1 MPTNVYFNHAVQSE
15 QDLHEDLVVE
25 SLRFY
30 GHECFYLPRTIVDE
44 DELFGEDTSS
54 KFDDAYSVEMYI
66 ENTEGFEG
74 EGDLLSKFGVEVR
87 DQATFVLS
95 RRTWNRFV
103 SLDQNLVTATRPQEG
118 DLIYFPLG
126 NQVFE
131 IRFVEH
137 ENPFYQLGKLNV
149 FKLQCET
156 FEYSHE
162 AFDTGIAELDGVED
176 SFAYQVSMTL
186 GSGSGDFV
194 HGETVTQ
201 TVNTGK
207 TVSGQVVSYTSEGE
221 SSKTLIINNITF
233 NDTDVPAT
241 NTMFVLSSN
250 ANAGNIVGATSG
262 AAGQP
267 DVNFPAVPNS
277 SSRTI
282 NNTEYDLG
290 MKFNNGY
297 SKPELASNSGDVVYI
312 DNRRAISRANDQV
325 EDIKIVIEF

>member
-15 QDLHEDLVVE
+15 QNLHEDLVVE

-30 GHECFYLPRTIVDE
+30 GHECYYLPRTIVDE

-54 KFDDAYSVEMYI
+54 KYGDAYQVEMYI
-66 ENTEGFEG
+66 ENTEGFDG

-95 RRTWNRFV
+95 RRTWDRFV
-103 SLDQNLVTATRPQEG
+103 SLDSNLAVTTRPNEG

-162 AFDTGIAELDGVED
+162 EIDVGIAELDNIED
-176 SFAYQVSMTL
+176 QFSYQVSMIL

-194 HGETVTQ
+194 VGETVTQ
-201 TVNTGK
+201 TVASGK
-207 TVSGQVVSYTSEGE
+207 TVSGNVVSFTSQG
-221 SSKTLIINNITF
+221 SNVKTLKVNNITF
-233 NDTDVPAT
+233 SDTDVPAGS
-241 NTMFVLSSN
+241 TMFVLSSQ
-250 ANAGNIVGATSG
+250 AGAGNIVGATSN
-262 AAGQP
+262 AT
-267 DVNFPAVPNS
+267 
-277 SSRTI
+277 RTI
-282 NNTEYDLG
+282 TTAPDMYAMPND
-290 MKFNNGY
+290 
-297 SKPELASNSGDVVYI
+297 PLADNKDFETAGTNIIDFSESNPFG
-312 DNRRAISRANDQV
+312 NL
-325 EDIKIVIEF
+325 

>member
-30 GHECFYLPRTIVDE
+30 GHEVFYLPRTIVDE

-54 KFDDAYSVEMYI
+54 KFGDAYAVEMYI

-95 RRTWNRFV
+95 KRTWQRFI
-103 SLDQNLVTATRPQEG
+103 SLDSNLATSTRPQEG

-162 AFDTGIAELDGVED
+162 EIDVGIAELDNIED
-176 SFAYQVSMTL
+176 QFSYQVTMTL
-186 GSGSGDFV
+186 GAGSGDFV
-194 HGETVTQ
+194 VGETVTQ
-201 TVNTGK
+201 TVSSGK
-207 TVSGQVVSYTSEGE
+207 TVSGNVVSYSSVGE
-221 SSKTLIINNITF
+221 STKTLNVNNITF
-233 NDTDVPAT
+233 DDTDVPAT

-250 ANAGNIVGATSG
+250 AGAGNIVGATSG
-262 AAGQP
+262 ASRVVSVAPDQYVTPNDPLADNKDFETAGANIV
-267 DVNFPAVPNS
+267 DFS
-277 SSRTI
+277 
-282 NNTEYDLG
+282 E
-290 MKFNNGY
+290 
-297 SKPELASNSGDVVYI
+297 SNPFGSL
-312 DNRRAISRANDQV
+312 
-325 EDIKIVIEF
+325 

>member
-25 SLRFY
+25 SLRFF

-103 SLDQNLVTATRPQEG
+103 SLDQNLVTSTRPQEG

-201 TVNTGK
+201 TVASGK
-207 TVSGQVVSYTSEGE
+207 TVSGQVVSYTSQGA
-221 SSKTLIINNITF
+221 SSKTLIVNNITF
-233 NDTDVPAT
+233 DDTDVPAT
-241 NTMFVLSSN
+241 NSMFVLSSN
-250 ANAGNIVGATSG
+250 AAAGNIVGATSS
-262 AAGQP
+262 A
-267 DVNFPAVPNS
+267 
-277 SSRTI
+277 SRTI
-282 NNTEYDLG
+282 TTAPDQYVTPND
-290 MKFNNGY
+290 
-297 SKPELASNSGDVVYI
+297 PLADNKDFETAGANIVDFSESNPFGSL
-312 DNRRAISRANDQV
+312 
-325 EDIKIVIEF
+325 

>member
-25 SLRFY
+25 SLRFF

-201 TVNTGK
+201 TVASGK
-207 TVSGQVVSYTSEGE
+207 TVSGQVVSYTSEGA
-221 SSKTLIINNITF
+221 SSKTLIVNNITF
-233 NDTDVPAT
+233 DDTDVPAT

-250 ANAGNIVGATSG
+250 AAAGNIVGATSS
-262 AAGQP
+262 A
-267 DVNFPAVPNS
+267 
-277 SSRTI
+277 SRTI
-282 NNTEYDLG
+282 TTAPDQYVTPND
-290 MKFNNGY
+290 
-297 SKPELASNSGDVVYI
+297 PLADNKDFETAGANIVDFSESNPFGSL
-312 DNRRAISRANDQV
+312 
-325 EDIKIVIEF
+325 

>member
-54 KFDDAYSVEMYI
+54 KFGDAYQVEMYI

-95 RRTWNRFV
+95 RRTWQRFI
-103 SLDQNLVTATRPQEG
+103 SLDGNLAVSTRPQEG

-162 AFDTGIAELDGVED
+162 EIDVGIAELDNIED
-176 SFAYQVSMTL
+176 KFSYQVSMVL
-186 GSGSGDFV
+186 GAGSGDFQI
-194 HGETVTQ
+194 GEVVTQ

-207 TVSGQVVSYTSEGE
+207 TVSGNVVSYTSQGE
-221 SSKTLIINNITF
+221 STKTLKVNNITF
-233 NDTDVPAT
+233 SDTDTPAS

-250 ANAGNIVGATSG
+250 ANAGNIVGATSNATRSITTAPDQYALGHDPLADNKDFETAG
-262 AAGQP
+262 ANII
-267 DVNFPAVPNS
+267 DFS
-277 SSRTI
+277 
-282 NNTEYDLG
+282 E
-290 MKFNNGY
+290 
-297 SKPELASNSGDVVYI
+297 SNPFGSL
-312 DNRRAISRANDQV
+312 
-325 EDIKIVIEF
+325 

>member
-15 QDLHEDLVVE
+15 QNLHEDLVVE

-30 GHECFYLPRTIVDE
+30 GHECYYLPRTIVDE
-44 DELFGEDTSS
+44 DEIFGEDTSS
-54 KFDDAYSVEMYI
+54 KFGDAYQVEMYI

-95 RRTWNRFV
+95 RRTWDRFV
-103 SLDQNLVTATRPQEG
+103 SLDSNLAVTTRPNEG

-126 NQVFE
+126 NQTFE

-162 AFDTGIAELDGVED
+162 EIDVGIAELDNIED
-176 SFAYQVSMTL
+176 QFSYQVSMTL
-186 GSGSGDFV
+186 GTGSGDFV
-194 HGETVTQ
+194 VGEVVTQ
-201 TVNTGK
+201 TVSTGK
-207 TVSGQVVSYTSEGE
+207 TVSGNVVSY
-221 SSKTLIINNITF
+221 SSTGANVKILKVNNITF

-250 ANAGNIVGATSG
+250 AAAGNIVGATSN
-262 AAGQP
+262 AT
-267 DVNFPAVPNS
+267 
-277 SSRTI
+277 RTI
-282 NNTEYDLG
+282 TVAPDQYVTPND
-290 MKFNNGY
+290 
-297 SKPELASNSGDVVYI
+297 PLADNKDFETAGANIVDFSESNPFGSL
-312 DNRRAISRANDQV
+312 
-325 EDIKIVIEF
+325 

>member
-15 QDLHEDLVVE
+15 QNLHEDLVVE

-30 GHECFYLPRTIVDE
+30 GHECYYLPRTIVDE

-54 KFDDAYSVEMYI
+54 KYGDAYQVEMYI
-66 ENTEGFEG
+66 ENTEGFDG

-95 RRTWNRFV
+95 RRTWDRFV
-103 SLDQNLVTATRPQEG
+103 SLDSNLAVTTRPNEG

-162 AFDTGIAELDGVED
+162 EIDVGIAELDNIED
-176 SFAYQVSMTL
+176 QFSYQVSMIL
-186 GSGSGDFV
+186 GAGSGDFLV
-194 HGETVTQ
+194 GETVTQ
-201 TVNTGK
+201 TVATGK
-207 TVSGQVVSYTSEGE
+207 TVSGNVVSFTSQGE
-221 SSKTLIINNITF
+221 TVKTLKVNNITF
-233 NDTDVPAT
+233 SDTDVPAGS
-241 NTMFVLSSN
+241 TMFVLSSQ
-250 ANAGNIVGATSG
+250 AGAGNIVGATSN
-262 AAGQP
+262 AT
-267 DVNFPAVPNS
+267 
-277 SSRTI
+277 RTI
-282 NNTEYDLG
+282 TTAPDMYAMPND
-290 MKFNNGY
+290 
-297 SKPELASNSGDVVYI
+297 PLADNKDFETAGTNIIDFSESNPFG
-312 DNRRAISRANDQV
+312 NL
-325 EDIKIVIEF
+325 

>member
-15 QDLHEDLVVE
+15 QNLHEDLVVE

-30 GHECFYLPRTIVDE
+30 GHECYYLPRTIVDE
-44 DELFGEDTSS
+44 DEIFGEDTSS
-54 KFDDAYSVEMYI
+54 KFGDAYQVEMYI

-95 RRTWNRFV
+95 RRTWDRFV
-103 SLDQNLVTATRPQEG
+103 SLDSNLAVSTRPNEG

-126 NQVFE
+126 NQTFE

-162 AFDTGIAELDGVED
+162 EIDVGIAELDNIED
-176 SFAYQVSMTL
+176 QFSYQVQMTL
-186 GSGSGDFV
+186 GTGSGDFV
-194 HGETVTQ
+194 VGEVVTQ
-201 TVNTGK
+201 TVSTGK
-207 TVSGQVVSYTSEGE
+207 TVSGNVVSY
-221 SSKTLIINNITF
+221 SSTGTNTKILKVNNITF
-233 NDTDVPAT
+233 DDTDVPAT

-250 ANAGNIVGATSG
+250 AAAGNIVGATSN
-262 AAGQP
+262 AT
-267 DVNFPAVPNS
+267 
-277 SSRTI
+277 RTI
-282 NNTEYDLG
+282 TTAPDQYVTPND
-290 MKFNNGY
+290 
-297 SKPELASNSGDVVYI
+297 PLADNKDFETAGANIVDFSESNPFGSL
-312 DNRRAISRANDQV
+312 
-325 EDIKIVIEF
+325 

>member
-1 MPTNVYFNHAVQSE
+1 MPTNVYFNHAVKSE

-44 DELFGEDTSS
+44 DEIFGEDTSS
-54 KFDDAYSVEMYI
+54 KFGDAYQVEMYI

-95 RRTWNRFV
+95 RRTWQRFI
-103 SLDQNLVTATRPQEG
+103 SLDSNLAVSTRPQEG

-162 AFDTGIAELDGVED
+162 EIDVGIAELDNIED
-176 SFAYQVSMTL
+176 QFSYQVSMTL
-186 GSGSGDFV
+186 GAGSGTFQV
-194 HGETVTQ
+194 GETVTQ
-201 TVNTGK
+201 TVATGK
-207 TVSGQVVSYTSEGE
+207 TVSGNVVSYTIQSPTV
-221 SSKTLIINNITF
+221 STLKVNNITF
-233 NDTDVPAT
+233 SDTDVPT
-241 NTMFVLSSN
+241 GSTMFVNSSN
-250 ANAGNIVGATSG
+250 TGAGNIVGATSN
-262 AAGQP
+262 A
-267 DVNFPAVPNS
+267 
-277 SSRTI
+277 T
-282 NNTEYDLG
+282 
-290 MKFNNGY
+290 
-297 SKPELASNSGDVVYI
+297 
-312 DNRRAISRANDQV
+312 RAITTAPDQYV
-325 EDIKIVIEF
+325 MGQDPLADNKDFETAGDNIIDFSESNPFGSL

>member
-25 SLRFY
+25 SLRFF

-87 DQATFVLS
+87 DQVTFVLS

-103 SLDQNLVTATRPQEG
+103 SLDQNLVTTTRPQEG

-176 SFAYQVSMTL
+176 SFAYQVSMKL

-201 TVNTGK
+201 TVASGK
-207 TVSGQVVSYTSEGE
+207 TVSGQVVSYTSEGTN
-221 SSKTLIINNITF
+221 SKTLIVNNITF
-233 NDTDVPAT
+233 DDTDVPAT

-250 ANAGNIVGATSG
+250 AAAGNIVGATSS
-262 AAGQP
+262 A
-267 DVNFPAVPNS
+267 
-277 SSRTI
+277 SRTI
-282 NNTEYDLG
+282 TTAPDQYVTPND
-290 MKFNNGY
+290 
-297 SKPELASNSGDVVYI
+297 PLADNKDFETAGANIVDFSESNPFGSL
-312 DNRRAISRANDQV
+312 
-325 EDIKIVIEF
+325 

>member
-1 MPTNVYFNHAVQSE
+1 MPTNVYFNHAVKSE

-30 GHECFYLPRTIVDE
+30 GHACFYLPRTIVDE
-44 DELFGEDTSS
+44 DEVFGEDTSS
-54 KFDDAYSVEMYI
+54 KFGDAYQVEMYI

-87 DQATFVLS
+87 DQATFILS
-95 RRTWNRFV
+95 RRTWQRFI
-103 SLDQNLVTATRPQEG
+103 SLDGNLAVSTRPQEG

-162 AFDTGIAELDGVED
+162 EIDVGIAELDNIED
-176 SFAYQVSMTL
+176 QFSYQVTMTL
-186 GSGSGDFV
+186 GAGSGDFV
-194 HGETVTQ
+194 VGETVTQ
-201 TVNTGK
+201 TVSSGK
-207 TVSGQVVSYTSEGE
+207 TVSGNVVDYSSQGGA
-221 SSKTLIINNITF
+221 SKTLKINNITF
-233 NDTDVPAT
+233 DDTDVPAT

-262 AAGQP
+262 A
-267 DVNFPAVPNS
+267 
-277 SSRTI
+277 SRTI
-282 NNTEYDLG
+282 TTAPDQYVTPND
-290 MKFNNGY
+290 
-297 SKPELASNSGDVVYI
+297 PLADNKDFETAGANIVDFSESNPFGSL
-312 DNRRAISRANDQV
+312 
-325 EDIKIVIEF
+325 

>member
-15 QDLHEDLVVE
+15 QNLHEDLVVE

-30 GHECFYLPRTIVDE
+30 GHECYYLPRTIVDE

-54 KFDDAYSVEMYI
+54 KYGDAYQVEMYI
-66 ENTEGFEG
+66 ENTEGFDG

-95 RRTWNRFV
+95 RRTWDRFV
-103 SLDQNLVTATRPQEG
+103 SLDSNLAVTTRPNEG

-162 AFDTGIAELDGVED
+162 EIDVGIAELDNIED
-176 SFAYQVSMTL
+176 QFSYQVSMVL

-194 HGETVTQ
+194 VGETVTQ
-201 TVNTGK
+201 TVATGK
-207 TVSGQVVSYTSEGE
+207 TVSGNVVSFTSQG
-221 SSKTLIINNITF
+221 SNVKTLKVNNITF
-233 NDTDVPAT
+233 SDTDVPAGS
-241 NTMFVLSSN
+241 TMFVLSSQ
-250 ANAGNIVGATSG
+250 AGAGNIVGATSN
-262 AAGQP
+262 AT
-267 DVNFPAVPNS
+267 
-277 SSRTI
+277 RTI
-282 NNTEYDLG
+282 TTAPDMYAMPND
-290 MKFNNGY
+290 
-297 SKPELASNSGDVVYI
+297 PLADNKDFETAGTNIIDFSESNPFG
-312 DNRRAISRANDQV
+312 NL
-325 EDIKIVIEF
+325 

>member
-1 MPTNVYFNHAVQSE
+1 MPTNVYFNHAVKSE

-30 GHECFYLPRTIVDE
+30 GHECYYLPRKIVDE

-54 KFDDAYSVEMYI
+54 KFGDAYQVEMYI

-87 DQATFVLS
+87 DQATFILS
-95 RRTWNRFV
+95 RRTWQRFI
-103 SLDQNLVTATRPQEG
+103 SLDGNLATSTRPQEG

-149 FKLQCET
+149 FKLQVET

-162 AFDTGIAELDGVED
+162 TIDVGIAELDNIED
-176 SFAYQVSMTL
+176 QHSFQVQMTL
-186 GSGSGDFV
+186 GAGSGDYIV
-194 HGETVTQ
+194 GETVTQ

-207 TVSGQVVSYTSEGE
+207 TVTGQVVSY
-221 SSKTLIINNITF
+221 SSLGASNKVLKVNNITF
-233 NDTDVPAT
+233 SDSSVPAQ

-250 ANAGNIVGATSG
+250 SNAGNIVGATSN
-262 AAGQP
+262 ANRAVTTAPDTYAMPNDPLADNKDFETAG
-267 DVNFPAVPNS
+267 DNIVDFS
-277 SSRTI
+277 
-282 NNTEYDLG
+282 E
-290 MKFNNGY
+290 
-297 SKPELASNSGDVVYI
+297 SNPFGTL
-312 DNRRAISRANDQV
+312 
-325 EDIKIVIEF
+325 

>member
-54 KFDDAYSVEMYI
+54 KFGDAYQVEMYI

-95 RRTWNRFV
+95 RRTWQRFI
-103 SLDQNLVTATRPQEG
+103 SLDSNLAVSTRPQEG

-162 AFDTGIAELDGVED
+162 EIDVGIAELDNIED
-176 SFAYQVSMTL
+176 KFSYQVSMVL
-186 GSGSGDFV
+186 GAGSGDFQI
-194 HGETVTQ
+194 GEVVTQ

-207 TVSGQVVSYTSEGE
+207 TVSGNVVSYTSQGE
-221 SSKTLIINNITF
+221 STKTLKVNNITF
-233 NDTDVPAT
+233 SDTDTPAS

-250 ANAGNIVGATSG
+250 ANAGNIVGATSNATRSITTAPDQYVTPNDPLADNKDFETAG
-262 AAGQP
+262 ANIV
-267 DVNFPAVPNS
+267 DFS
-277 SSRTI
+277 
-282 NNTEYDLG
+282 E
-290 MKFNNGY
+290 
-297 SKPELASNSGDVVYI
+297 SNPFGSL
-312 DNRRAISRANDQV
+312 
-325 EDIKIVIEF
+325 

>member
-176 SFAYQVSMTL
+176 SFAYQVSMAL

-201 TVNTGK
+201 TVASGK
-207 TVSGQVVSYTSEGE
+207 TVSGQVVSYTSQGE
-221 SSKTLIINNITF
+221 NSKTLIVNNITF
-233 NDTDVPAT
+233 DDTDVPAT

-250 ANAGNIVGATSG
+250 AAAGNIVGATSS
-262 AAGQP
+262 A
-267 DVNFPAVPNS
+267 
-277 SSRTI
+277 SRTI
-282 NNTEYDLG
+282 TTAPDQYVTPNDPLADNKDFETAGANIVDFSENNPFGSL
-290 MKFNNGY
+290 
-297 SKPELASNSGDVVYI
+297 
-312 DNRRAISRANDQV
+312 
-325 EDIKIVIEF
+325 

>member
-54 KFDDAYSVEMYI
+54 KFGDAYQVEMYI

-95 RRTWNRFV
+95 RRTWQRFI
-103 SLDQNLVTATRPQEG
+103 SLDSNLAVSTRPQEG

-162 AFDTGIAELDGVED
+162 EIDVGIAELDNIED
-176 SFAYQVSMTL
+176 KFSYQVSMVL
-186 GSGSGDFV
+186 GAGSGDFQI
-194 HGETVTQ
+194 GEVVTQ

-207 TVSGQVVSYTSEGE
+207 TVSGNVVSYTSQGE
-221 SSKTLIINNITF
+221 STKTLKVNNITF
-233 NDTDVPAT
+233 SDTDTPAS

-250 ANAGNIVGATSG
+250 ANAGNIVGATSNATRSITTAPDQYALGHDPLADNKDFETAG
-262 AAGQP
+262 ANII
-267 DVNFPAVPNS
+267 DFS
-277 SSRTI
+277 
-282 NNTEYDLG
+282 E
-290 MKFNNGY
+290 
-297 SKPELASNSGDVVYI
+297 SNPFGSL
-312 DNRRAISRANDQV
+312 
-325 EDIKIVIEF
+325 

>member
-30 GHECFYLPRTIVDE
+30 GHEVFYLPRTIVDE

-54 KFDDAYSVEMYI
+54 KFGDAYAVEMYI

-95 RRTWNRFV
+95 KRTWQRFI
-103 SLDQNLVTATRPQEG
+103 SLDQNLATSTRPQEG

-162 AFDTGIAELDGVED
+162 EIDVGIAELDNIED
-176 SFAYQVSMTL
+176 QFSYQVTMTL
-186 GSGSGDFV
+186 GAGSGDFV
-194 HGETVTQ
+194 VGETVTQ
-201 TVNTGK
+201 TVSSGK
-207 TVSGQVVSYTSEGE
+207 TVSGNVVSYSSIGE
-221 SSKTLIINNITF
+221 STKTLNVNNITF
-233 NDTDVPAT
+233 SDTDVPAT

-250 ANAGNIVGATSG
+250 AGAGNIVGATSG
-262 AAGQP
+262 ASSVVSGAPDQYVTPNDPLADNKDFETAG
-267 DVNFPAVPNS
+267 
-277 SSRTI
+277 
-282 NNTEYDLG
+282 
-290 MKFNNGY
+290 
-297 SKPELASNSGDVVYI
+297 
-312 DNRRAISRANDQV
+312 AN
-325 EDIKIVIEF
+325 IVDFSETNPFGSL

>member
-44 DELFGEDTSS
+44 DELFGEDNSS
-54 KFDDAYSVEMYI
+54 KFGDAYQVEMYI

-95 RRTWNRFV
+95 RRTWQRFI
-103 SLDQNLVTATRPQEG
+103 SLDSNLAVSTRPQEG

-162 AFDTGIAELDGVED
+162 EIDVGIAELDNIED
-176 SFAYQVSMTL
+176 KFSYQVSMVL
-186 GSGSGDFV
+186 GAGSGDFQI
-194 HGETVTQ
+194 GEVVTQ

-207 TVSGQVVSYTSEGE
+207 TVSGNVVSYTSQGE
-221 SSKTLIINNITF
+221 STKTLKVNNITF
-233 NDTDVPAT
+233 SDTDTPAS

-250 ANAGNIVGATSG
+250 ANAGNIVGATSNATRSITTAPDQYVTPNDPLADNKDFETAG
-262 AAGQP
+262 ANIV
-267 DVNFPAVPNS
+267 DFS
-277 SSRTI
+277 
-282 NNTEYDLG
+282 E
-290 MKFNNGY
+290 
-297 SKPELASNSGDVVYI
+297 SNPFGSL
-312 DNRRAISRANDQV
+312 
-325 EDIKIVIEF
+325 

>member
-201 TVNTGK
+201 TVASGK
-207 TVSGQVVSYTSEGE
+207 TVSGQVVSYTSEGA
-221 SSKTLIINNITF
+221 SSKTLIVNNITF
-233 NDTDVPAT
+233 DDTDVPAT
-241 NTMFVLSSN
+241 NSMFVLSSN
-250 ANAGNIVGATSG
+250 AAAGNIVGATSG
-262 AAGQP
+262 A
-267 DVNFPAVPNS
+267 
-277 SSRTI
+277 SRTI
-282 NNTEYDLG
+282 TTAPDQYVTPND
-290 MKFNNGY
+290 
-297 SKPELASNSGDVVYI
+297 PLADNKDFETAGANIVDFSESNPFGSL
-312 DNRRAISRANDQV
+312 
-325 EDIKIVIEF
+325 

>member
-25 SLRFY
+25 SLRFF

-176 SFAYQVSMTL
+176 SFAYQVSMKL

-201 TVNTGK
+201 TVASGK
-207 TVSGQVVSYTSEGE
+207 TVSGQVVSYTSEGTN
-221 SSKTLIINNITF
+221 SKTLIVNNITF
-233 NDTDVPAT
+233 DDTDVPAT

-250 ANAGNIVGATSG
+250 AAAGNIVGATSG
-262 AAGQP
+262 A
-267 DVNFPAVPNS
+267 N
-277 SSRTI
+277 RTI
-282 NNTEYDLG
+282 TTAPDQYVTPND
-290 MKFNNGY
+290 
-297 SKPELASNSGDVVYI
+297 PLADNKDFETAGANIVDFSESNPFGSL
-312 DNRRAISRANDQV
+312 
-325 EDIKIVIEF
+325 

>member
-15 QDLHEDLVVE
+15 QNLHEDLVVE

-30 GHECFYLPRTIVDE
+30 GHECYYLPRTIVDE

-54 KFDDAYSVEMYI
+54 KYGDAYQVEMYI
-66 ENTEGFEG
+66 ENTEGFDG

-95 RRTWNRFV
+95 RRTWDRFV
-103 SLDQNLVTATRPQEG
+103 SLDSNLAVTTRPNEG

-162 AFDTGIAELDGVED
+162 EIDVGIAELDNIED
-176 SFAYQVSMTL
+176 QFSYQVSMIL
-186 GSGSGDFV
+186 GAGSGDFV
-194 HGETVTQ
+194 VGETVTQ
-201 TVNTGK
+201 TVATGK
-207 TVSGQVVSYTSEGE
+207 TVSGNVVSFTSQG
-221 SSKTLIINNITF
+221 SNVKTLKVNNITF
-233 NDTDVPAT
+233 SDTDVPAGS
-241 NTMFVLSSN
+241 TMFVLSSQ
-250 ANAGNIVGATSG
+250 AGAGNIVGATSN
-262 AAGQP
+262 AT
-267 DVNFPAVPNS
+267 
-277 SSRTI
+277 RTI
-282 NNTEYDLG
+282 TTAPDMYAMPND
-290 MKFNNGY
+290 
-297 SKPELASNSGDVVYI
+297 PLADNKDFETAGTNIIDFSESNPFG
-312 DNRRAISRANDQV
+312 NL
-325 EDIKIVIEF
+325 

>member
-25 SLRFY
+25 SLRFF

-201 TVNTGK
+201 TVASGK
-207 TVSGQVVSYTSEGE
+207 TVSGQVVSYTSEGA
-221 SSKTLIINNITF
+221 SSKTLIVNNITF
-233 NDTDVPAT
+233 DDTDVPAT

-250 ANAGNIVGATSG
+250 AAAGNIVGATSG
-262 AAGQP
+262 A
-267 DVNFPAVPNS
+267 
-277 SSRTI
+277 SRTI
-282 NNTEYDLG
+282 TTAPDQYVTPND
-290 MKFNNGY
+290 
-297 SKPELASNSGDVVYI
+297 PLADNKDFETAGANIVDFSESNPFGSL
-312 DNRRAISRANDQV
+312 
-325 EDIKIVIEF
+325 

>member
-103 SLDQNLVTATRPQEG
+103 SLDQNLVTTTRPQEG

-201 TVNTGK
+201 TVASGK
-207 TVSGQVVSYTSEGE
+207 TVSGQVVSYTSQGE
-221 SSKTLIINNITF
+221 NSKTLIVNNITF
-233 NDTDVPAT
+233 DDTDVPAT

-250 ANAGNIVGATSG
+250 AAAGNIVGATSS
-262 AAGQP
+262 A
-267 DVNFPAVPNS
+267 
-277 SSRTI
+277 SRTVTTAPDQYVTP
-282 NNTEYDLG
+282 ND
-290 MKFNNGY
+290 
-297 SKPELASNSGDVVYI
+297 PLADNKDFETAGANIVDFSESNPFGSL
-312 DNRRAISRANDQV
+312 
-325 EDIKIVIEF
+325 

>member
-15 QDLHEDLVVE
+15 QNLHEDLVVE

-30 GHECFYLPRTIVDE
+30 GHECYYLPRTIVDE
-44 DELFGEDTSS
+44 DEIFGEDTSS
-54 KFDDAYSVEMYI
+54 KFGDAYQVEMYI

-95 RRTWNRFV
+95 RRTWDRFV
-103 SLDQNLVTATRPQEG
+103 SLDSNLAVTTRPNEG

-162 AFDTGIAELDGVED
+162 EIDVGIAELDNIED
-176 SFAYQVSMTL
+176 QFSYQVSMTL
-186 GSGSGDFV
+186 GTGSGDFV
-194 HGETVTQ
+194 VGEVVTQ
-201 TVNTGK
+201 TVSTGK
-207 TVSGQVVSYTSEGE
+207 TVSGNVVSFTSQG
-221 SSKTLIINNITF
+221 SNIKTLKVNNITF
-233 NDTDVPAT
+233 SDTDVPAT
-241 NTMFVLSSN
+241 NSMFVLSSN
-250 ANAGNIVGATSG
+250 AAAGNIVGATSNANRSITVAPDQYVTPNDPLADNKDFETAG
-262 AAGQP
+262 ANIV
-267 DVNFPAVPNS
+267 DFS
-277 SSRTI
+277 
-282 NNTEYDLG
+282 E
-290 MKFNNGY
+290 
-297 SKPELASNSGDVVYI
+297 SNPFGSL
-312 DNRRAISRANDQV
+312 
-325 EDIKIVIEF
+325 

>member
-15 QDLHEDLVVE
+15 QNLHEDLVVE

-30 GHECFYLPRTIVDE
+30 GHECYYLPRTIVDE

-54 KFDDAYSVEMYI
+54 KYGDAYQVEMYI
-66 ENTEGFEG
+66 ENTEGFDG

-95 RRTWNRFV
+95 RRTWDRFV
-103 SLDQNLVTATRPQEG
+103 SLDGNLAVTTRPNEG

-162 AFDTGIAELDGVED
+162 EIDVGIAELDNIED
-176 SFAYQVSMTL
+176 QFSYQVSMIL
-186 GSGSGDFV
+186 GAGSGDFV
-194 HGETVTQ
+194 VGETVTQ
-201 TVNTGK
+201 TVATGK
-207 TVSGQVVSYTSEGE
+207 TVSGNVVSFTSQGE
-221 SSKTLIINNITF
+221 TVKTLKVNNITF
-233 NDTDVPAT
+233 SDTDVPAGS
-241 NTMFVLSSN
+241 TMFVLSSQ
-250 ANAGNIVGATSG
+250 AGAGNIVGATSN
-262 AAGQP
+262 AT
-267 DVNFPAVPNS
+267 
-277 SSRTI
+277 RTI
-282 NNTEYDLG
+282 TTAPDMYAMPND
-290 MKFNNGY
+290 
-297 SKPELASNSGDVVYI
+297 PLADNKDFETAGTNIIDFSESNPFG
-312 DNRRAISRANDQV
+312 NL
-325 EDIKIVIEF
+325 

>member
-30 GHECFYLPRTIVDE
+30 GHEVFYLPRTIVDE

-54 KFDDAYSVEMYI
+54 KFGDAYQVEMYI

-95 RRTWNRFV
+95 RRTWQRFI
-103 SLDQNLVTATRPQEG
+103 SLDANLATSTRPQEG

-162 AFDTGIAELDGVED
+162 TIDVGIAELDNIED
-176 SFAYQVSMTL
+176 QFSYQVSMTL
-186 GSGSGDFV
+186 GAGSGNFIV
-194 HGETVTQ
+194 GETVTQ

-207 TVSGQVVSYTSEGE
+207 TVSGNVVDFSV
-221 SSKTLIINNITF
+221 SSANVSTLKVNNITF
-233 NDTDVPAT
+233 SDTDTPAT
-241 NTMFVLSSN
+241 NTMFVQSSN
-250 ANAGNIVGATSG
+250 ANAGNIVGATSN
-262 AAGQP
+262 ANRVITTAPDQYAMPNDPLADNKDFETAGGNII
-267 DVNFPAVPNS
+267 DFS
-277 SSRTI
+277 
-282 NNTEYDLG
+282 E
-290 MKFNNGY
+290 
-297 SKPELASNSGDVVYI
+297 SNPFGSL
-312 DNRRAISRANDQV
+312 
-325 EDIKIVIEF
+325 

>member
-201 TVNTGK
+201 TVASGK
-207 TVSGQVVSYTSEGE
+207 TVSGQVVSYTSQGE
-221 SSKTLIINNITF
+221 NSKTLIVNNITF
-233 NDTDVPAT
+233 DDTDVPAT

-250 ANAGNIVGATSG
+250 AAAGNIVGATSS
-262 AAGQP
+262 A
-267 DVNFPAVPNS
+267 
-277 SSRTI
+277 SRTI
-282 NNTEYDLG
+282 TTAPDQYVTPND
-290 MKFNNGY
+290 
-297 SKPELASNSGDVVYI
+297 PLADNKDFETAGANIVDFSESNPFGSL
-312 DNRRAISRANDQV
+312 
-325 EDIKIVIEF
+325 